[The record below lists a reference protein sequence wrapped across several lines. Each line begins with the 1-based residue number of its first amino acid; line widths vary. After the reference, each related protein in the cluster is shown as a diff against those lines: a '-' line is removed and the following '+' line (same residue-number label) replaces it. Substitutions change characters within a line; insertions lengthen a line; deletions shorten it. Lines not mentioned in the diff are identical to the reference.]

1 MNYRLI
7 PLYDSTEGGAHV
19 HTYRHTHTR
28 THVHTHTH
36 THTHA
41 SPPPA
46 THARTH
52 MWIPLIIAHFQ
63 TVKDC
68 YSLKSGGGGDHIRK
82 RAYPLKPGHFWLW
95 MNILVKLRSIC
106 LSENTPVY
114 SNTTLRCKQF
124 RHNTVI
130 FSDTWF
136 FPSKIIIIVIVII
149 IMTGE
154 ALFSL
159 YLIVQ

>member
-1 MNYRLI
+1 MNYWLI
-7 PLYDSTEGGAHV
+7 PLYDGTEGGARAR
-19 HTYRHTHTR
+19 TYRHTHTR
-28 THVHTHTH
+28 THVHTPTHPHARTPHTR
-36 THTHA
+36 
-41 SPPPA
+41 

-52 MWIPLIIAHFQ
+52 TWIPVIIAHFQ

-68 YSLKSGGGGDHIRK
+68 YCLKAGRGGDHIRK
-82 RAYPLKPGHFWLW
+82 WAYPLKHGHFWLW

-130 FSDTWF
+130 FSDAWF

>member
-1 MNYRLI
+1 MF
-7 PLYDSTEGGAHV
+7 PLSTFLMSSHGKLFLLLSVYKVTHIQARGWSQRPSSIVTGAKQYGAVVSTVTVNGGTVSDSWKLLLF
-19 HTYRHTHTR
+19 TR
-28 THVHTHTH
+28 
-36 THTHA
+36 
-41 SPPPA
+41 
-46 THARTH
+46 
-52 MWIPLIIAHFQ
+52 
-63 TVKDC
+63 
-68 YSLKSGGGGDHIRK
+68 GGGWGHVWK
-82 RAYPLKPGHFWLW
+82 RAFPLKLGHFWLW